1 MKKLTLS
8 LLVTFN
14 TVIIAQ
20 IKVQDTTSTKSP
32 VARYER
38 DMISQD
44 GKKGD
49 FNDKMLNIFFAEKV
63 GTAFGGTNDLSLQKF
78 FASLDAGENSISVGG
93 NFDDRDDELKRLKW
107 VLSTGLKMKAKDKFS
122 TFYKNGDFQ
131 GSNIGGFFK
140 VTLIGRGLINYSDKD
155 KINKSIKR
163 KDAIIAY
170 RKHLYSDYE
179 LKYTKL
185 KTEEKDIV
193 ARQLELQ
200 KYNQEAE
207 LPQAILDKKS
217 DELYIAMAK
226 DEIKYTEDNKLYR
239 YLWNHWLSADVYI
252 PFGEN
257 KYKTT
262 SDFISSPL
270 VDKNFFAISGSLT
283 YNVMWL
289 YSSGE
294 SIFLKV
300 KGAIKNN
307 NNIIVD
313 AMTSTPFQTVST
325 AANNTTVIT
334 NTEDGYITNFEKF
347 ITPTITIEP
356 AFFTFNNT
364 VGFSPAIEF
373 NAGKYNK
380 TNWKLGIPISLKD
393 KEGKPKVNFEL
404 QWKEINTFKS
414 SDHIVGVSVNFL
426 FGDMIN

>member
-1 MKKLTLS
+1 MRKLVLI
-8 LLVTFN
+8 LLITFN
-14 TVIIAQ
+14 TGIIAQ
-20 IKVQDTTSTKSP
+20 IKEQDSTTIKSP
-32 VARYER
+32 VTQYER
-38 DMISQD
+38 DMILQD
-44 GKKGD
+44 GTKGD
-49 FNDKMLNIFFAEKV
+49 FNDKMLNIFFADKV

-78 FASLDAGENSISVGG
+78 FASLDAGENSISIGG
-93 NFDDRDDELKRLKW
+93 NFDDRDDELNRLKW

-140 VTLIGRGLINYSDKD
+140 VTLIGRGIINYTEKNES
-155 KINKSIKR
+155 NKSIKR
-163 KDAIIAY
+163 KDAILAY
-170 RKHLYSDYE
+170 RKHLYNDYN

-193 ARQLELQ
+193 TRQLELR
-200 KYNQEAE
+200 KYSQEAE

-226 DEIKYTEDNKLYR
+226 EEIKYTEDNKLYR
-239 YLWNHWLSADVYI
+239 YLWNHWLSADIYI

-262 SDFISSPL
+262 SDILLNPL
-270 VDKNFFAISGSLT
+270 VDQNFYAISGSLT

-300 KGAIKNN
+300 RGAIKNN
-307 NNIIVD
+307 NNIVVD

-325 AANNTTVIT
+325 AANNISVIT
-334 NTEDGYITNFEKF
+334 NTDDGYLTNFEKF
-347 ITPTITIEP
+347 ITATVTFEP

-364 VGFSPAIEF
+364 IGFSPAIEL
-373 NAGKYNK
+373 NAGEYNK
-380 TNWKLGIPISLKD
+380 TNWKLGIPVSLKD
-393 KEGKPKVNFEL
+393 KEGKPKINFEL

-414 SDHIVGVSVNFL
+414 ADHVVGVSVNFL

>member
-1 MKKLTLS
+1 MRKLTLS
-8 LLVTFN
+8 LLITFN
-14 TVIIAQ
+14 TLLIAQ
-20 IKVQDTTSTKSP
+20 IKSQDRISVKSP
-32 VARYER
+32 IDRYKN
-38 DMISQD
+38 DMILQD
-44 GKKGD
+44 GKTRD
-49 FNDKMLNIFFAEKV
+49 FNDKMLNIFFADKV
-63 GTAFGGTNDLSLQKF
+63 GTAFGGTNDLSLKKF
-78 FASLDAGENSISVGG
+78 FASLDAGESSISIGA

-131 GSNIGGFFK
+131 GNNIGGFFK
-140 VTLIGRGLINYSDKD
+140 VTLIGRGIINYTDKNQ
-155 KINKSIKR
+155 INKSIER
-163 KDAIIAY
+163 MNAIMAY
-170 RKHLYSDYE
+170 RKHLYNDYE

-193 ARQLELQ
+193 ARQLELG
-200 KYNQEAE
+200 KYTKEAE

-226 DEIKYTEDNKLYR
+226 EEIKYTEDNNLYR
-239 YLWNHWLSADVYI
+239 YLWNHWLSADLYI

-262 SDFISSPL
+262 SDLISNPL
-270 VDKNFFAISGSLT
+270 IDKNFFAISGSLT

-294 SIFLKV
+294 SIFIKV
-300 KGAIKNN
+300 KGGIKNN
-307 NNIIVD
+307 NNIVVD
-313 AMTSTPFQTVST
+313 AMTSTPFQTFT
-325 AANNTTVIT
+325 TGANNTTVIT
-334 NTEDGYITNFEKF
+334 NTDDGYITNFEKF
-347 ITPTITIEP
+347 ITTTLTIES

-393 KEGKPKVNFEL
+393 KDGKPKVNFEL

-426 FGDMIN
+426 FGELIN